1 MSMNNT
7 WTRTIPSYLLAIM
20 IKGATPARTG
30 TLMAVGSMTC
40 VQIGLALSVPLFGQ
54 LGPLGTVW
62 LRLAWASVILVVAVR
77 PRPWRFRRRILLAA
91 IALGV
96 VTGGVTMLFMAA
108 IARMP
113 LGTASALEFLGPLG
127 VAVARGHGRRRLLWP
142 GLAAAGVLVLTH
154 PWQGGAGNGQEPL
167 GIVFA
172 LGAAAC
178 WAAYILLTQ
187 AVGDEVAGLEGLAV
201 SIPVAA
207 LVSTPFAV
215 PEIGRALTPHLL
227 LIGLGL
233 ALLLPV
239 IPFGLEMYAL
249 RRLTTA
255 AFGTLM
261 CLEPALALL
270 AGLVLL
276 GQVPG
281 LSALAGVAL
290 VVAAGLG
297 AVRTGARQDETHV
310 RIESERVGVPA
321 VYIGGAMSEEMT
333 PQENPAKD
341 PEDWVT
347 GDEPMTSPQRS
358 YLQTLAREAGRDVDL
373 DALSK
378 ADASRLIDELQV
390 VSGRGTGTA
399 SRVG

>member
-1 MSMNNT
+1 MKSV
-7 WTRTIPSYLLAIM
+7 
-20 IKGATPARTG
+20 TPARTG

-40 VQIGLALSVPLFGQ
+40 VQVGLALSVPLFGQ

-62 LRLAWASVILVVAVR
+62 LRLAWAALILLVAVR
-77 PRPWRFRRRILLAA
+77 PRPWRFRRPILLAA
-91 IALGV
+91 IALG
-96 VTGGVTMLFMAA
+96 TATAGVTMLFMAA
-108 IARMP
+108 VARMP

-127 VAVARGHGRRRLLWP
+127 VAVARGRGRRRLLWP
-142 GLAAAGVLVLTH
+142 GLAAVGVLVLTH
-154 PWQGGAGNGQEPL
+154 PWQGGAGNGQDPL

-187 AVGDEVAGLEGLAV
+187 AVGDEVAGLAGLAV

-207 LVSTPFAV
+207 LVSTPFAAV
-215 PEIGRALTPHLL
+215 WGGGAVGGVRALTPHLL
-227 LIGLGL
+227 LIGFGL

-239 IPFGLEMYAL
+239 IPFALEMSAL

-270 AGLVLL
+270 AGLALL
-276 GQVPG
+276 GQVPQVW
-281 LSALAGVAL
+281 ALAGVAL

-297 AVRTGARQDETHV
+297 AERAGARPDETNV
-310 RIESERVGVPA
+310 RIGSERVGVA
-321 VYIGGAMSEEMT
+321 ATYTGGAMTEEMT

-347 GDEPMTSPQRS
+347 GDEPMTGPQKS
-358 YLQTLAREAGRDVDL
+358 YLQTLAREAGREVDL

-378 ADASRLIDELQV
+378 ADASKLIDELQV
-390 VSGRGTGTA
+390 VSGRGAA
-399 SRVG
+399 S

>member
-1 MSMNNT
+1 
-7 WTRTIPSYLLAIM
+7 M
-20 IKGATPARTG
+20 IRGATPARTG

-40 VQIGLALSVPLFGQ
+40 VQIGLALSVPLFGR

-62 LRLAWASVILVVAVR
+62 LRLAWASVILLVAVR
-77 PRPWRFRRRILLAA
+77 PRPWRFRRPILLAA

-127 VAVARGHGRRRLLWP
+127 VAVARGRGRRRLLWP

-154 PWQGGAGNGQEPL
+154 PWQGGGDPL

-187 AVGDEVAGLEGLAV
+187 AVGDEVAGLAGLAV

-207 LVSTPFAV
+207 LVSTPFAAV
-215 PEIGRALTPHLL
+215 WGAGEVGGGWALTPQLL

-297 AVRTGARQDETHV
+297 AVRAGARQDETHV
-310 RIESERVGVPA
+310 RNGSERVEVA
-321 VYIGGAMSEEMT
+321 ATYTGGAMSEEMT

-347 GDEPMTSPQRS
+347 GDEPMTGPQRS

-390 VSGRGTGTA
+390 VSGRGTGAA
-399 SRVG
+399 SRAS